1 MPQFGEG
8 DASFQ
13 AAGGYQGIRQLVDDF
28 YQIMDESDGAADVR
42 CLYPEDLSDARDK
55 LTRFLCGWLGGPRL
69 YLERY
74 GQISIPAFHARW
86 AVNEAERDI
95 WLSCMADAIERQGW
109 SVEFKDYLMR
119 QLKVPADRIVLASQ
133 AARDSEGIGSG

>member
-1 MPQFGEG
+1 MAHFGEG

-13 AAGGYQGIRQLVDDF
+13 AAGGYEGICQLVDDF
-28 YQIMDESDGAADVR
+28 YQIMDGSEGAADVR
-42 CLYPEDLSDARDK
+42 RLYPEDLSEAHDK

-74 GQISIPAFHARW
+74 GQISIPAFHVRW

-95 WLSCMADAIERQGW
+95 WLSCMADAIERQDW
-109 SVEFKDYLMR
+109 SGAFKEYLMT
-119 QLKVPADRIVLASQ
+119 QLRVPADRIVLASQ
-133 AARDSEGIGSG
+133 AVRHR

>member
-1 MPQFGEG
+1 MAHFGEG

-13 AAGGYQGIRQLVDDF
+13 AAGGYEGICQLVDDF
-28 YQIMDESDGAADVR
+28 YQIMDGSEGAADVR
-42 CLYPEDLSDARDK
+42 RLYPEDLSEARDK

-95 WLSCMADAIERQGW
+95 WLSCMADAIERQDW
-109 SVEFKDYLMR
+109 SGAFKEYLMT
-119 QLKVPADRIVLASQ
+119 QLRVPADRIVLASQ
-133 AARDSEGIGSG
+133 AVRDF